1 MTLLLCV
8 WHLGSQ
14 VVFAQSADVT
24 IPAASRDTAVFAST
38 VNTHAFFPQIDETPI
53 RLQTPPE
60 NPLRKPFPGA
70 LKSDASVGKVTTEA
84 AVPVSG
90 VKFPGL
96 SMNGWYPADPDIA
109 VGPSHI
115 VEVVNSSVA
124 IFDKLG
130 VNTFTQT
137 FATMFAGLAETGNLF
152 DPKVIYD
159 RYNNRFVL
167 VVIEKQTSPKISKLL
182 VAVSDDADPN
192 GVWHRYR
199 FESAVTV
206 ATEECWLDYP
216 GFGYNQDGYVFSG
229 NLFTF
234 VGNQWRSASTIVV
247 PSAALLAGSPASAT
261 TFTDNQIYT
270 IQYSKMQGGVSSQVY
285 GIGSFNNSTF
295 KMTVVRG
302 ITTTPTVTT
311 RLIGVGAWV
320 DPPSTAASTNGQ
332 TMDGGD
338 GRLYSALWNGGKLV
352 TSHAVNVNGRV
363 GVRWYEIDTNGW
375 PTSGTNPTLAQSGD
389 IAEAG
394 KDFTYGTILRNT
406 AGSIGVVFSHHS
418 TTNTASMMVA
428 GRILTDAL
436 GTIGTPLTLAT
447 SLGANYTFGRWGD
460 YLGIDSDPTADG
472 IFWAVGMTVGSDNQW
487 RTHIQS
493 FVLEAVATVLSVT
506 LNPTTIND
514 GATST
519 GTVTLTRA
527 APAGGR
533 ILNLSSDTAG
543 ITVPATVTVAA
554 GTLSS
559 TFTVQTIA
567 VSSSTSATI
576 TATYAGTTKS
586 ASLTV
591 VPSTLSSVSLSAPT
605 VVGGNQVRLTVVLI
619 APAPAG
625 GTIVQLS
632 SSAPEVLPVPITI
645 AVPTGA
651 TTVDT
656 LITTG
661 AVVADTPAVVT
672 VTLESHVKTA
682 STIVK
687 APTLTGLVLAKPS
700 ITGGGIVSLRVQLD
714 GIAPSGGAVV
724 TLSSSDVNGATLP
737 ASVNILAGAT
747 NANVD
752 VSTSAVRIDTPVVIT
767 GVFNAVSKSTTITVL
782 SPVPTS
788 LTLAPNVITGSASS
802 TGMLILSGK
811 APVGGMVVSLSSSQT
826 FASVPVTVSVAA
838 GNSSASFIVSTT
850 AIPASSSAVITATVG
865 VASVNGT
872 LTVKGPTPL
881 TLVVSPLSIVG
892 GKTASAVI
900 TLNVAAPA
908 GGLNVALSSTFPAAT
923 VPASV
928 FIPAGVTKVL
938 FTVTSTAVPV
948 TVSGSLQATLNGAT
962 ISTTISVTSPV
973 LKSVTFT
980 PASVAGGL
988 VCTGTV
994 TLQSV
999 APVGGTTV
1007 TLTSANP
1014 LVVVP
1019 TAVVVPAGLSSVAFT
1034 ATTSR
1039 TPTDTPVSVKA
1050 SFGAFTA
1057 SVTLTVL
1064 SPRIVSFLFST
1075 SSPMGGTTVTGT
1087 VKLTTKAPAGGVT
1100 VAISNGLP
1108 GIISPST
1115 VFIGEGFDLATFVAT
1130 VPTTII
1136 DTVVPWKATLTGAF
1150 KTYTMTIKAA
1160 QLRSVAISPISVTGG
1175 LAMVGKI
1182 TLTGIAPLGGLSVLL
1197 SSANPILVNV
1207 PVTVTVPSGA
1217 SGASFAITTIPV
1229 AVDETVVITASFNG
1243 LTKSATGK
1251 LLVPTVTSFAL
1262 SAAVV
1267 KGGNVLSGRVYV
1279 SGAAPAGG
1287 FTVAL
1292 TSGSTD
1298 VTLPATVLIP
1308 EGAKTVAFS
1317 ITTRAVLAPNV
1328 VTLNAVTGLVSKSVT
1343 LTVNP

>member
-1 MTLLLCV
+1 M
-8 WHLGSQ
+8 
-14 VVFAQSADVT
+14 
-24 IPAASRDTAVFAST
+24 FASP
-38 VNTHAFFPQIDETPI
+38 VNTHAFFPQIDDTPI

-70 LKSDASVGKVTTEA
+70 VKRDARVGEVSIES

-115 VEVVNSSVA
+115 VEVVNSSIA
-124 IFDKLG
+124 IFDKAG

-137 FATMFAGLAETGNLF
+137 FATMFAGLAQTGNIF

-167 VVIEKQTSPKISKLL
+167 VVIEKQTSPKISKIL
-182 VAVSDDADPN
+182 VAISDDADPN

-234 VGNQWRSASTIVV
+234 VGNQWKSASTIVV
-247 PSAALLAGSPASAT
+247 PSAALLTGSPASAT

-270 IQYSKMQGGVSSQVY
+270 IQYSKMQGGASSQVY
-285 GIGSFNNSTF
+285 GIGSYNNSTF
-295 KMTVVRG
+295 KMTVVTG
-302 ITTTPTVTT
+302 ITTTPTLTT

-320 DPPSTAASTNGQ
+320 DPPPTAASTNGQ

-375 PTSGTNPTLAQSGD
+375 PTSGTNPTLAQSGNL
-389 IAEAG
+389 AEEG

-428 GRILTDAL
+428 GRIFTDPL
-436 GTIGTPLTLAT
+436 GTMGTPVTLAT
-447 SLGANYTFGRWGD
+447 SLGTNYTFGRWGD
-460 YLGIDSDPTADG
+460 YLGIDSDPTADET
-472 IFWAVGMTVGSDNQW
+472 FWAVGMTVGSDNQW
-487 RTHIQS
+487 KTHIQS
-493 FVLEAVATVLSVT
+493 FVLESVATVLSVT
-506 LNPTTIND
+506 LNPTTVSA

-519 GTVTLTRA
+519 GTVTLTRV

-533 ILNLSSDTAG
+533 VLNLSSDTAG

-559 TFTVQTIA
+559 TFSVQTTA
-567 VSSSTSATI
+567 VSSSTTATI
-576 TATYAGTTKS
+576 KATYAETTKS

-591 VPSTLSSVSLSAPT
+591 VPSTLSSVSLSEPI
-605 VVGGNQVRLTVVLI
+605 VVGGDQVRLTVILL

-625 GTIVQLS
+625 GKVLQLS
-632 SSAPEVLPVPITI
+632 TSAPEALPVPVTI
-645 AVPTGA
+645 VVPAGT

-672 VTLESHVKTA
+672 VTVDADVKMA
-682 STIVK
+682 STTVK
-687 APTLTGLVLAKPS
+687 APTLTDLVLAKPS
-700 ITGGGIVSLRVQLD
+700 TTGGGIVSLRVQLD
-714 GIAPSGGAVV
+714 GIAPSAGVV
-724 TLSSSDVNGATLP
+724 VALSSSNVNGATLP
-737 ASVNILAGAT
+737 SSVNVLAGAT
-747 NANVD
+747 SANVD
-752 VSTSAVRIDTPVVIT
+752 VRTGTVGIDTAVVLT
-767 GVFNAVSKSTTITVL
+767 AVLNGVSKDVTITVL
-782 SPVPTS
+782 SPIPTRITFS
-788 LTLAPNVITGSASS
+788 PNVITGSTSS
-802 TGMLILSGK
+802 TGTVTLSGT
-811 APVGGMVVSLSSSQT
+811 APTGGMAVSLTSSQT
-826 FASVPVTVSVAA
+826 FASVPATVSVAA
-838 GNSSASFIVSTT
+838 GNVSVSFIVNTT
-850 AIPASSSAVITATVG
+850 AIPTASTTVITATVG
-865 VASVNGT
+865 AASATGT
-872 LTVKGPTPL
+872 LSVKGPTPRA
-881 TLVVSPLSIVG
+881 LVVAPASIAG
-892 GKTASAVI
+892 GKTASATI

-908 GGLNVALSSTFPAAT
+908 GGVNVAMSSTLPEAT

-928 FIPAGVTKVL
+928 FVPAGVTKVL
-938 FTVTSTAVPV
+938 FTITSTAVPV
-948 TVSGSLQATLNGAT
+948 TVSGSVLATLNNTT
-962 ISTTISVTSPV
+962 ISTAISVTSPV
-973 LKSVTFT
+973 LTSVTFT
-980 PASVAGGL
+980 PATVPGGL
-988 VCTGTV
+988 ISTGKV

-999 APVGGTTV
+999 APAGGASV

-1019 TAVVVPAGLSSVAFT
+1019 AVVVVPAGLSSVTFS
-1034 ATTSR
+1034 ATTVS
-1039 TPTDTPVSVKA
+1039 TSADTPVIVTA
-1050 SFGAFTA
+1050 SFGTFTA

-1064 SPRIVSFLFST
+1064 SPRIVSLFFST
-1075 SSPMGGTTVTGT
+1075 TAPVGGTTVTGT
-1087 VKLTTKAPAGGVT
+1087 VKLTTKAAAGGLT
-1100 VAISNGLP
+1100 VGISNGLP
-1108 GIISPST
+1108 EIISPAT
-1115 VFIGEGFDLATFVAT
+1115 VFIGEGLDTATFAAT

-1136 DTVVPWKATLTGAF
+1136 DTIVPWKATLAGAF
-1150 KTYTMTIKAA
+1150 KTYMMTIKAA
-1160 QLRSVAISPISVTGG
+1160 QLQILAISPISGNGG

-1182 TLTGIAPLGGLSVLL
+1182 TLTGIAPLGGLPVNL
-1197 SSANPILVNV
+1197 SSANPILANV

-1229 AVDETVVITASFNG
+1229 AANQTVVVTANLNG
-1243 LTKSATGK
+1243 RSKSATVR
-1251 LLVPTVTSFAL
+1251 LLAPTVTAFAL

-1267 KGGNVLSGRVYV
+1267 KGGNMFAGRVYI
-1279 SGAAPAGG
+1279 GGPAPTGG
-1287 FTVAL
+1287 FTVTL
-1292 TSGSTD
+1292 TSSSPD
-1298 VTLPATVLIP
+1298 VIVPATVLIP
-1308 EGAKTVAFS
+1308 EGTKTVGFS
-1317 ITTRAVLAPNV
+1317 ITTQVVLAPRV
-1328 VTLNAVTGLVSKSVT
+1328 VTLTAVTGLVSKSIT